1 MTRRRNHPQ
10 QRKDNESV
18 ASATEIMDM
27 DITKLSE
34 MEFRAIMVKMMIR
47 LEKILTKMLLRI

>member
-1 MTRRRNHPQ
+1 MTRRRSPPQ
-10 QRKDNESV
+10 QRKDESV
-18 ASATEIMDM
+18 ASATELMDM